1 MTSPKTAQVI
11 GAGIIGL
18 NIALALQERGVS
30 VRLLESAPEGRSA
43 SWGNA
48 GHIAVEQVE
57 PLASLSSIR
66 SLPSRLFMR
75 GGAASFPLGQ
85 IHHWLPF
92 GLRLLSAARP
102 QRFTKG
108 KRALTDLLAHAL
120 PAWQRRMKAASA
132 CHMLKTDGHIIAW
145 ESDHTAQSGRQ
156 HWLNADKGNATARDL
171 NADEMQ
177 QLNTLVRSPLSDAL
191 YIEGSA
197 HVADPGDVLVVL
209 KEALLKAG
217 GDYEPSKATLDART
231 LGQADLTVVSAGV
244 HSAALLRPIGHAVPM
259 IAERGYHIQTQAF
272 DWPLSIPPIVFE
284 DRSLVATGFW
294 HGLRA
299 TSFVEFAHSQA
310 PPDPRK
316 WARLKHHVDALG
328 LPFDGEVSQWIGCR
342 PTLPDYL
349 PAIGRSR
356 HDPRVVYAFGH
367 NHLGLTL
374 GPATGELVGALAVG
388 EAPLVDLSAFSLSR
402 F

>member
-1 MTSPKTAQVI
+1 
-11 GAGIIGL
+11 
-18 NIALALQERGVS
+18 
-30 VRLLESAPEGRSA
+30 
-43 SWGNA
+43 
-48 GHIAVEQVE
+48 
-57 PLASLSSIR
+57 
-66 SLPSRLFMR
+66 
-75 GGAASFPLGQ
+75 
-85 IHHWLPF
+85 
-92 GLRLLSAARP
+92 
-102 QRFTKG
+102 
-108 KRALTDLLAHAL
+108 
-120 PAWQRRMKAASA
+120 MKAASA

-145 ESDHTAQSGRQ
+145 ESDKTAQSGRQ
-156 HWLNADKGNATARDL
+156 HWVNADKGNATARDL
-171 NADEMQ
+171 NAVEMQ

-209 KEALLKAG
+209 KEAFLKAG
-217 GDYEPSKATLDART
+217 GVYEPSKATLDAQT

-244 HSAALLRPIGHAVPM
+244 HSAELLRPIGHAVPM

-299 TSFVEFAHSQA
+299 TSFVEFAHPQA

-328 LPFDGEVSQWIGCR
+328 LMFEGEVSQWMGCR

-349 PAIGRSR
+349 PAIGRSGR
-356 HDPRVVYAFGH
+356 DPRVIYAFGH

-374 GPATGELVGALAVG
+374 GPITGELVGALVVG
-388 EAPLVDLSAFSLSR
+388 EAPLVDLSPFSLNR